1 MTTNRPW
8 GFYEVLSGHD
18 NAGYKVKKI
27 TVLPGNRL
35 SLQSHN
41 LRKEQWFCVKGKGQA
56 QVDNNFLELSVGKQ
70 VTIEVK
76 QKHRL
81 INNSDDVLEIIE
93 IQFGD
98 YLGEDDIIRYED
110 DYSRVL

>member
-1 MTTNRPW
+1 MSTTRPW
-8 GFYEVLSGHD
+8 GFYEVLSGDDHT
-18 NAGYKVKKI
+18 GYKVKKI
-27 TVLPGNRL
+27 TVHPGKRL

-41 LRKEQWFCVKGKGQA
+41 QRKEHWFCVKGKGQA
-56 QVDNNFLELSVGKQ
+56 QVDDNFIELSMGVQ
-70 VTIEVK
+70 ITIQIQ